1 MTLYPSLITPYVLP
15 PLDQAFK
22 PAALSK
28 LAFEDE
34 IKKSDN
40 GMPLYIALERPDGTV
55 SHYTWIFVPPH
66 HPRCSENLFHIERI
80 IKFLLWQ
87 KGGYKIYI
95 ADAPH
100 VAAFL
105 QEQYSL
111 NGSRAFDVQFFSDQV
126 YLKPLSII
134 PCSLKELPPESE
146 TEKSLGRHLDGYR
159 IGFDLGASDLKVSA
173 VSNGESI
180 FSTEIVW
187 EPRKQSDPRY
197 HYDHIM
203 NALKLAASKLP
214 KVEAI
219 GGSAAGIY
227 VENRVMVASLFRSI
241 PLERFNEVRNM
252 FLAIQKEFGV
262 PLEVVNDGE
271 VTALAGSMSLGVNAI
286 LGIALGSSEAGGY
299 VTPKGNITNWLNEL
313 AFAPIDYNP
322 DAPID
327 EWSGDRG
334 CGASYLSQ
342 QCIFRLA
349 PQAGI
354 NLPQNATD
362 AEKLLFVQELLE
374 KNDGR
379 ALACWH
385 TMGVYLGYAIAHYAS
400 FYILEHVLILG
411 RCTSG
416 KGGAILLEEAQRVL
430 QQEFPSL
437 YQTIQIHLP
446 DEKSRR
452 VGQSIA
458 AASLPIRQP

>member
-1 MTLYPSLITPYVLP
+1 
-15 PLDQAFK
+15 
-22 PAALSK
+22 
-28 LAFEDE
+28 LA
-34 IKKSDN
+34 
-40 GMPLYIALERPDGTV
+40 ER
-55 SHYTWIFVPPH
+55 
-66 HPRCSENLFHIERI
+66 
-80 IKFLLWQ
+80 
-87 KGGYKIYI
+87 
-95 ADAPH
+95 
-100 VAAFL
+100 
-105 QEQYSL
+105 
-111 NGSRAFDVQFFSDQV
+111 
-126 YLKPLSII
+126 
-134 PCSLKELPPESE
+134 
-146 TEKSLGRHLDGYR
+146 
-159 IGFDLGASDLKVSA
+159 
-173 VSNGESI
+173 
-180 FSTEIVW
+180 
-187 EPRKQSDPRY
+187 
-197 HYDHIM
+197 
-203 NALKLAASKLP
+203 
-214 KVEAI
+214 
-219 GGSAAGIY
+219 
-227 VENRVMVASLFRSI
+227 
-241 PLERFNEVRNM
+241 
-252 FLAIQKEFGV
+252 
-262 PLEVVNDGE
+262 
-271 VTALAGSMSLGVNAI
+271 
-286 LGIALGSSEAGGY
+286 
-299 VTPKGNITNWLNEL
+299 L